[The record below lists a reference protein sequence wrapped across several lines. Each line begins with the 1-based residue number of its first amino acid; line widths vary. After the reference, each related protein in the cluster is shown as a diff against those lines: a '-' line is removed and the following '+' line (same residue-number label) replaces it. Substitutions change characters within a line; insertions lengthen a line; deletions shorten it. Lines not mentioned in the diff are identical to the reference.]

1 MPSAPFRGKKLV
13 NQNEDSS
20 ILRRLHHLLKRLIL
34 RVRLFQFSCH
44 VRDRL
49 QEAQE
54 QAALH
59 RIIHLVAVR
68 KDSGSDPVA
77 ASAADASSL
86 AATMPTTFPRAST
99 SAPPELPGCT
109 GRLIWK

>member
-1 MPSAPFRGKKLV
+1 MCFVVKKSV
-13 NQNEDSS
+13 NQHQHRR
-20 ILRRLHHLLKRLIL
+20 ILCRPHDLLKRFSFG
-34 RVRLFQFSCH
+34 VWLFQFSCH
-44 VRDRL
+44 VWDRL

-54 QAALH
+54 QTALH

-99 SAPPELPGCT
+99 NAPPELPGCT